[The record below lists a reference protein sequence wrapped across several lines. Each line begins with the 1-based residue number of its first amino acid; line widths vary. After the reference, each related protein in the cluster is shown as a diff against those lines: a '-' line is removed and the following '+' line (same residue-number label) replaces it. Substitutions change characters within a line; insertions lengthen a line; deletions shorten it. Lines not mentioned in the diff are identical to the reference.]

1 MTRKAVVHVGVDSS
15 WRDTGALEWALQEA
29 ELRHE
34 PLHALHVIDEMV
46 RGTPYWSP
54 IVIDDSAA
62 DLVKDVQRH
71 LDSRGSRLEHGA
83 DLLVGSPAVKLA
95 EAAEVSTML
104 VVGRRGMGA
113 FKRLLIGSTSEAVVH
128 QATVPVVVV
137 PDAWKPS
144 DHAGPVVVAIDDTGA
159 NYAEL
164 EFAVVAAEER
174 QVPLRVVHVWDLP
187 NIYSW
192 DAMNTAGVS
201 TEWAENARRYVDSV
215 ADELRL
221 KHPELAVEVDVRR
234 GHPVDGVVTAA
245 QVSDSQLLVVGGRRH
260 HRVTSMLLGSVAR
273 GVLDHATCP
282 VAVVHTS

>member
-1 MTRKAVVHVGVDSS
+1 M
-15 WRDTGALEWALQEA
+15 
-29 ELRHE
+29 
-34 PLHALHVIDEMV
+34 
-46 RGTPYWSP
+46 
-54 IVIDDSAA
+54 
-62 DLVKDVQRH
+62 
-71 LDSRGSRLEHGA
+71 
-83 DLLVGSPAVKLA
+83 
-95 EAAEVSTML
+95 
-104 VVGRRGMGA
+104 
-113 FKRLLIGSTSEAVVH
+113 
-128 QATVPVVVV
+128 
-137 PDAWKPS
+137 
-144 DHAGPVVVAIDDTGA
+144 
-159 NYAEL
+159 
-164 EFAVVAAEER
+164 
-174 QVPLRVVHVWDLP
+174 HVWDLP

-192 DAMNTAGVS
+192 DAMNTAGFS